1 MVGANA
7 PERANWEVLWIRD
20 GKIQRKD
27 CGHDLFEAIRVRD
40 LVKEAGRKGVTLR
53 CKNFGFAPPAKLQP
67 HEVTV
72 KVPLTNPKIVK
83 RNGKRYRK
91 THELKRML
99 KIPLKQKNAEG
110 IWWCCYC
117 MQLRRFK
124 KSTSFV
130 IDGITVRE
138 TRHVCPMC
146 GISHRD
152 IYIRRWNP
160 VASRL
165 FYELEEAPRRRASR
179 TRDSR
184 KKEFKKKR
192 RRRT

>member
-1 MVGANA
+1 MVGSNA

-27 CGHDLFEAIRVRD
+27 CGHDLFEAIRIRD
-40 LVKEAGRKGVTLR
+40 LVKDAGRKGVTLR
-53 CKNFGFAPPAKLQP
+53 CKNFAFAPPAELQP
-67 HEVTV
+67 HVVKV
-72 KVPLTNPKIVK
+72 KVPLDPPRIVK

-91 THELKRML
+91 THEVKEML

-110 IWWCCYC
+110 IWWCGYC
-117 MQLRRFK
+117 MKLRRFQK
-124 KSTSFV
+124 TTSFKV
-130 IDGITVRE
+130 DGITVRE

-152 IYIRRWNP
+152 HHVRKWNP
-160 VASRL
+160 VAQRL
-165 FYELEEAPRRRASR
+165 FYQLEEAPQRRASR
-179 TRDSR
+179 TKETR
-184 KKEFKKKR
+184 KKEFKRKR